1 MRVGIEVGGTFTDLV
16 AVDGGKLRVF
26 KVPSTP
32 RTPDVGAFNALS
44 AAGIDPAQVTDLVHG
59 STVATNA
66 ILERRGAKIAFVT
79 TRGFRDIL
87 FLQRHDRRSIY
98 DLRYAKPEPPVK
110 RRDCFEVSE
119 RIDENGNIVLPL
131 DEEAVRNELLPAL
144 ANGDYEAVAICLLS
158 SYASSV
164 HEARLRDL
172 IVQAVPGLRVA
183 CSHEVAG
190 EFREFERGTT
200 TSLSA
205 YVQPVID
212 GYLDRFE
219 KKLAEAGF
227 RGDFSI
233 MQSNGG
239 RIPAIAMRRNSIA
252 ALFSG
257 PAAGVVG
264 AIRQAQRS
272 NCRDLITFDMGG
284 TSTDVSLVQDGEAAL
299 APETEVDGLPVRTP
313 VLDIVSV
320 GAGGGSLVWVDD
332 GGMLRVG
339 PKSAGA
345 QPGPA
350 CYGRGGTE
358 PTITDAHVVRG
369 TIRAEGFLG
378 GTMKLDK
385 AAAHRAFEGV
395 AARFGMS
402 VPEAAAAAIRL
413 AVANIVRAIQIVST
427 ERGRDPRSYALV
439 PFGGAG
445 PLLAAEIAA
454 ELSIREVLVPPNP
467 GVISA
472 LGLLSADYVKVYTT
486 TRRMRL
492 GEDVPDKLREE
503 HDRFQRLAAE
513 EYRSHNL
520 TGDLDCSLEA
530 DMRYVGQAFEIAVPI
545 DLRSIDRLSVA
556 ELTASFNEVH
566 RRVYMHGG
574 EPGRAIEVVGLRFSA
589 RQRLEEMPVAQ
600 EREVDEQSVREVAI
614 RGSGGEDLKAR
625 IVPASRLKAGAQ
637 IEGPALIEGYS
648 STTWVPPGW
657 IAERDASNNTWLR
670 KKS

>member
-32 RTPDVGAFNALS
+32 RAPDVGAFNALS

-66 ILERRGAKIAFVT
+66 ILERRGSRIAFVT

-110 RRDCFEVSE
+110 RRDCFEVLE
-119 RIDENGNIVLPL
+119 RIDENGNIVVPL

-144 ANGDYEAVAICLLS
+144 TNGDYEAVAICLLS
-158 SYASSV
+158 SYASSA
-164 HEARLRDL
+164 HEAPLRDL
-172 IVQAVPGLRVA
+172 VVQAMPGLRVA

-272 NCRDLITFDMGG
+272 NCRDLITFDRGG
-284 TSTDVSLVQDGEAAL
+284 TSTDVSLVQGGEAAV
-299 APETEVDGLPVRTP
+299 APET
-313 VLDIVSV
+313 
-320 GAGGGSLVWVDD
+320 
-332 GGMLRVG
+332 
-339 PKSAGA
+339 
-345 QPGPA
+345 
-350 CYGRGGTE
+350 
-358 PTITDAHVVRG
+358 
-369 TIRAEGFLG
+369 
-378 GTMKLDK
+378 
-385 AAAHRAFEGV
+385 
-395 AARFGMS
+395 
-402 VPEAAAAAIRL
+402 
-413 AVANIVRAIQIVST
+413 
-427 ERGRDPRSYALV
+427 
-439 PFGGAG
+439 
-445 PLLAAEIAA
+445 
-454 ELSIREVLVPPNP
+454 
-467 GVISA
+467 
-472 LGLLSADYVKVYTT
+472 
-486 TRRMRL
+486 
-492 GEDVPDKLREE
+492 
-503 HDRFQRLAAE
+503 
-513 EYRSHNL
+513 
-520 TGDLDCSLEA
+520 
-530 DMRYVGQAFEIAVPI
+530 
-545 DLRSIDRLSVA
+545 
-556 ELTASFNEVH
+556 
-566 RRVYMHGG
+566 
-574 EPGRAIEVVGLRFSA
+574 
-589 RQRLEEMPVAQ
+589 
-600 EREVDEQSVREVAI
+600 
-614 RGSGGEDLKAR
+614 
-625 IVPASRLKAGAQ
+625 
-637 IEGPALIEGYS
+637 
-648 STTWVPPGW
+648 
-657 IAERDASNNTWLR
+657 
-670 KKS
+670 